1 MNKVYL
7 ETSIFS
13 FYYDE
18 RTQPDIVA
26 RRNWTRAFWEVC
38 KTNYAMF
45 TSVGTLTE
53 LNRGNKPHKDAA
65 LKLAQSLPA
74 YPIVDEIKSIVAVYI
89 KEMVMPRDPF
99 GDALH
104 LAFASFYKCDFL
116 VTWNCEHLANANKL
130 ARIRLLN
137 FRLGLHTP
145 EMVTPLELLG
155 KNPDEI

>member
-26 RRNWTRAFWEVC
+26 RRNWTREFWEVC
-38 KTNYAMF
+38 KTNYSMF
-45 TSVGTLTE
+45 TSVGTLAE
-53 LNRGNKPHKDAA
+53 LSRGNKPHKDAA

-74 YPIVDEIKSIVAVYI
+74 YPTTDDIKSIVAVYI

-104 LAFASFYKCDFL
+104 LAFASFHKCDFL
-116 VTWNCEHLANANKL
+116 VTWNCAHLANANKTGHIHL
-130 ARIRLLN
+130 VNNQLSLQSPLL
-137 FRLGLHTP
+137 
-145 EMVTPLELLG
+145 VTPLELLG

>member
-1 MNKVYL
+1 MKKVYL

-26 RRNWTRAFWEVC
+26 RRSWTREFWELC
-38 KTNYAMF
+38 KANYSMF

-53 LNRGNKPHKDAA
+53 LNRGNKSHKGAA
-65 LKLAQSLPA
+65 LRLAESLPA
-74 YPIVDEIKSIVAVYI
+74 YPGTDDIKSIVAVYI
-89 KEMVMPRDPF
+89 KEMLMPRDPF

-104 LAFASFYKCDFL
+104 LAFASFHKCDFL

-130 ARIRLLN
+130 GHIRLVN
-137 FRLGLHTP
+137 SRLGLHTP
-145 EMVTPLELLG
+145 ELVTPLELLG
-155 KNPDEI
+155 NSPDEI